1 MCARRPEKEE
11 KDPLRRL
18 GTGPWTVS
26 VWNEGD
32 APDGANRSH
41 RTDPSRNVVVAV
53 VAVVVVAVVV
63 VAAQDILGV
72 AVAALKGVRRKR
84 TDSSMEF
91 G

>member
-1 MCARRPEKEE
+1 MRARRPGKEE

-26 VWNEGD
+26 VWNQGD

-53 VAVVVVAVVV
+53 VVVAVVAV

-72 AVAALKGVRRKR
+72 AVAALKGGRRKR

-91 G
+91 C